1 VHRATFTSLAQ
12 EPLARRQRRV
22 RQVLIIAPRV
32 LIIALRVLIIALRVL
47 IIALRVLIIALRVG
61 SSTMWSTCT
70 TPHRQRTGFRS
81 AAQPEAAAVNVLSAA
96 PPPPQA
102 ATCGLKHFLSS
113 VACRPLHVVCR
124 PLHAVCR
131 LLHVA
136 CCVSHRCVF
145 LSTAHA
151 GLLQTSWVAT
161 RGRPHCTYFAHRRC
175 SMCWSNSSTARMS
188 HTSSRTAQTFA
199 GR

>member
-1 VHRATFTSLAQ
+1 L
-12 EPLARRQRRV
+12 L
-22 RQVLIIAPRV
+22 
-32 LIIALRVLIIALRVL
+32 
-47 IIALRVLIIALRVG
+47 IALRVLIIALRVG

-81 AAQPEAAAVNVLSAA
+81 AAQPEAAAVLVLSAA

-151 GLLQTSWVAT
+151 GLLQTLWVAT
-161 RGRPHCTYFAHRRC
+161 HSGTHGRTNCYVLRTQEVFDVLVEFEHSKNESYLFENCTNLRR
-175 SMCWSNSSTARMS
+175 SIAP
-188 HTSSRTAQTFA
+188 TF
-199 GR
+199 RPKSWRQPTRPLP